1 MNAQNARTGARP
13 SKRPAPRTTGWRRFF
28 TRKRVLLTLLG
39 LFLAGVATVAVAWV
53 AIGIPSP
60 NQLAE
65 AQASVIYYA
74 DGKTEMDRIT
84 QVDGNRESVPLS
96 KVPVHVQH
104 AVLAAED
111 RSFYQNK
118 GVSPTGIG
126 RAIVAAVK
134 GGPTQ
139 GGSTITQQYV
149 KNYFLTQD
157 QTLTRKGKE
166 LIISLKIDQ
175 QKSKSEILAD
185 YLNTI
190 YYGRG
195 AYGIQTASKA
205 YFNKD
210 VSQLTVSEGAL
221 LAAVVRG
228 PGYYDPSLGA
238 QQKKNAQARVNY
250 VLDGMQ
256 AEGWLTPA
264 QRAKATFPKVVS
276 AKARRHKPG
285 SIGYITADVQQ
296 ELRTKLKLTQAE
308 LDRGGLR
315 ITTTI
320 DKSAQ
325 DAAVKAVQDNMPT
338 GPGTSTLQAGLAAI
352 KPGDGAVVAMYGGK
366 DYTKIQLNSATGA
379 TMQAGSTFKPFG
391 LIAALEQGISTHTT
405 YPGWSPQTFPE
416 FGAGDK
422 GVVHNFADEQFGRI
436 NLDTAT
442 AHSVNTVFARLNIDV
457 GADKTR
463 EAAIAAG
470 LPANTPGLQNNLS
483 NIFGTANPHVIDMA
497 NAYAT
502 IAAKGLRATP
512 YLVKKVTTIDKSV
525 NYTAQKQTKV
535 AFDQDVAIDA
545 TEAMTHTVTE
555 GTAQG
560 ALALGRPAA
569 GKTGTTTEN
578 KAVWFDGF
586 TPQLTAAV
594 GIYNDVN
601 GKPKPMRGIA
611 GLDEVTGGTF
621 PVRIWTAFMEGALQG
636 TKVLDFPARTGVG
649 DNNVPTTTQA
659 PSTTSESSTTSSTSS
674 SSTSS
679 SSTTTSSSPTSSSST
694 TSSSSSS
701 STPPKKTSTT
711 GTPSPSKS
719 QKPRVATPVAS
730 GTAAAPQ
737 GGGQATPKVQP
748 TPAGT
753 AN

>member
-1 MNAQNARTGARP
+1 VNAQNARTT
-13 SKRPAPRTTGWRRFF
+13 KRPAPKGKRRFL
-28 TRKRVLLTLLG
+28 TRKRILLTLLG

-53 AIGIPSP
+53 AIGIPTP

-65 AQASVIYYA
+65 AQASIVYYS

-104 AVLAAED
+104 ALLAAED

-126 RAIVAAVK
+126 RALVAAVK

-205 YFNKD
+205 YFDKD

-221 LAAVVRG
+221 LASVIRG
-228 PGYYDPSLGA
+228 PGFYDPSLGA

-264 QRAKATFPKVVS
+264 QRAKATFPTVISPK
-276 AKARRHKPG
+276 AKKTKGG

-296 ELRTKLKLTQAE
+296 ELRTKLRLTDAE

-320 DKSAQ
+320 NKQAQ

-338 GPGTSTLQAGLAAI
+338 GPGTSTLHAGLAAVE
-352 KPGDGAVVAMYGGK
+352 PGNGAVVAMYGGK
-366 DYTKIQLNSATGA
+366 DYTKVQLNSATGA

-405 YPGWSPQTFPE
+405 FPGYSPQTFPE
-416 FGAGDK
+416 FGTGKD
-422 GVVHNFADEQFGRI
+422 GVIHNFADEQFGSI
-436 NLDTAT
+436 DLQTAT
-442 AHSVNTVFARLNIDV
+442 AHSVNTVFARLNIEV

-463 EAAIAAG
+463 AAAIAAG
-470 LPANTPGLQNNLS
+470 VPAGTPGLEDNLS

-502 IAAKGLRATP
+502 IAAKGMRATP
-512 YLVKKVTTIDKSV
+512 YLVKKVTSADGTV
-525 NYTAQKQTKV
+525 NYKAQKQTKV

-545 TEAMTHTVTE
+545 TEAMTHVVTE
-555 GTAQG
+555 GTGQG

-586 TPQLTAAV
+586 TPQLAAAV

-601 GKPKPMRGIA
+601 GKPEPMQNIA
-611 GLDEVTGGTF
+611 GFGELTGGTF
-621 PVRIWTAFMEGALQG
+621 PVKIWTAFMSGALEG
-636 TKVLDFPARTGVG
+636 TKTVDFPSRTGVG
-649 DNNVPTTTQA
+649 DNQVPTTTTA
-659 PSTTSESSTTSSTSS
+659 PSTTSESS
-674 SSTSS
+674 
-679 SSTTTSSSPTSSSST
+679 TSSSST

-701 STPPKKTSTT
+701 STTTSTSPTSSSSTTTSSSPTST
-711 GTPSPSKS
+711 GPTSSTESPSSTSKPKPKPSKS
-719 QKPRVATPVAS
+719 
-730 GTAAAPQ
+730 
-737 GGGQATPKVQP
+737 GQAPGATGVSSGLPSGPAKRVRAEP
-748 TPAGT
+748 TPTGT